1 MPVPEEPDHLHTRMT
16 LTPTSVFLQWLGAR
30 ARDCRMAV
38 AVDSDSVLTDAGVL
52 RQAGHRGRRGT
63 DVAAGGIPWR

>member
-1 MPVPEEPDHLHTRMT
+1 MT

-38 AVDSDSVLTDAGVL
+38 AVDSDSLLTDAGVL
-52 RQAGHRGRRGT
+52 GKPAIVDDGGRS
-63 DVAAGGIPWR
+63 WRPVVFLSLIHI